1 MVSASS
7 AQCLLQVESSIR
19 LYYNA
24 ITAIAVL
31 SFVFFLVYLL
41 VLQKPLQG
49 APALHAQ
56 CYAVFGSVKL
66 LLGIILYLVFQPRC
80 PTTMEVCH
88 CQGLPLPLYPLFC
101 VVLGTFWLKRG
112 YEHYKLGKAL
122 AAQGLAGDIH
132 DGDIIFERISN
143 HDEDQV
149 S

>member
-1 MVSASS
+1 MQA
-7 AQCLLQVESSIR
+7 EYSIR
-19 LYYNA
+19 LYYYA
-24 ITAIAVL
+24 ILAIAAL
-31 SFVFFLVYLL
+31 SLLFFLVYLL
-41 VLQKPLQG
+41 LLQKPLQG

-56 CYAVFGSVKL
+56 CYGVFGSVKL

-80 PTTMEVCH
+80 PNDCH
-88 CQGLPLPLYPLFC
+88 CRGLPLPLYPLFC

-112 YEHYKLGKAL
+112 YEHYQRGKAL

-132 DGDIIFERISN
+132 DGDIIFERISH